1 MQKRWNYN
9 VRPEP
14 EAIEALCT
22 SLGVSKDISLLLLQ
36 RGINTYEE
44 ALYFF
49 RPSLGNLYDPFRMK
63 DMDKAVNRLLAAMAN
78 REKILIYGDYDVD
91 GTTAVSLFFSFL
103 SRRYSLLDY
112 YIPDRYSEGYGI
124 SSQGIEYAHA
134 NGFSLIISLDCGIK
148 AVEKVADA
156 SKLGVDFIICDH
168 HRPGA
173 VIPPAIAV
181 LDPKREDCA
190 YPFKEL
196 SGCGVGFKFLQA
208 LSMHQGWPMEE
219 LYEFLDLLVVSI
231 AADIVPIEDENRV
244 FAYFGLEKLNTDPR
258 PGLRAL
264 MDISALRGELDVSK
278 IVFTIGPRINAA
290 GRIAHARASV
300 DLLVTEDET
309 MARDLAALINENN
322 EARRGFDANITK
334 EALDMIEGD
343 EHLMQ
348 AKSTVLFKNSWHK
361 GVIGIVASRCIDRF
375 YRPTIILT
383 ESNNMATGSARS
395 VPGFDVYNAIE
406 ECSDLLEQFGGHR
419 YAAGLTLELENIEA
433 FRSKFEEVVSRQIT
447 DEMLIPVVNVDHEIP
462 LKRINDK
469 FYRILNQMAPFGPGN
484 MMPVFTS
491 SGIRAKADSL
501 RVMKEEHIKFIA
513 TEEGSDAEITVI
525 GFGFAAYAEMIKSG
539 MQLSMAYN
547 LEENE
552 FRGTTTL
559 QAMLKDIKFE

>member
-9 VRPEP
+9 PRPEP

-36 RGINTYEE
+36 RGIRTYDE
-44 ALYFF
+44 AQYFF

-112 YIPDRYSEGYGI
+112 YIPDRYAEGYGI

-156 SKLGVDFIICDH
+156 TKLGVDFIICDH

-173 VIPPAIAV
+173 EIPPAIAV

-264 MDISALRGELDVSK
+264 MDISALRGELDVGK

-322 EARRGFDANITK
+322 EERRSFDSNITK

-343 EHLMQ
+343 ESFIQ

-361 GVIGIVASRCIDRF
+361 GVIGIVASRCIERF

-406 ECSDLLEQFGGHR
+406 ECADLLEQFGGHK
-419 YAAGLTLELENIEA
+419 YAAGLTLDLENVDA

-447 DEMLIPVVNVDHEIP
+447 EEMLIPVVNVDHEIP
-462 LKRINDK
+462 LSRINDK
-469 FYRILNQMAPFGPGN
+469 FYRILKQMSPFGPGN
-484 MMPVFTS
+484 MQPVFTS
-491 SGIRAKADSL
+491 SGIRAKQDSL

-513 TEEGSDAEITVI
+513 TEEGSNAEITVI
-525 GFGFAAYAEMIKSG
+525 GFGFAAYAEMINSG